1 MYFGI
6 LLERVKAVDGNM
18 PETVRVYWDRGGV
31 SVPRRQAETHKGD
44 YGKLLI
50 VGGSVGYTGAPNL
63 CARSAVRSGAG
74 LVYLGVPEAIWNV
87 CAVKN
92 DEAMPFPLPCD
103 ASEKLTADA
112 LAAAGV
118 F

>member
-6 LLERVKAVDGNM
+6 LSERVKAVDGNM

-31 SVPRRQAETHKGD
+31 SVPRRRAETHKGD

-63 CARSAVRSGAG
+63 CARSAIRSIALPMSPRLRKRRGRSSPRSGT
-74 LVYLGVPEAIWNV
+74 VRTMW
-87 CAVKN
+87 
-92 DEAMPFPLPCD
+92 
-103 ASEKLTADA
+103 SS
-112 LAAAGV
+112 
-118 F
+118 

>member
-6 LLERVKAVDGNM
+6 LSERVKAVDGNM

-31 SVPRRQAETHKGD
+31 SVPRRRAETHKGD

-63 CARSAVRSGAG
+63 CARSAVRSARGSYISACRKRSG
-74 LVYLGVPEAIWNV
+74 TYAP
-87 CAVKN
+87 
-92 DEAMPFPLPCD
+92 
-103 ASEKLTADA
+103 
-112 LAAAGV
+112 
-118 F
+118 

>member
-6 LLERVKAVDGNM
+6 LSERVKAVDGNM

-31 SVPRRQAETHKGD
+31 SVPRRRAETHKGD

-74 LVYLGVPEAIWNV
+74 LVYLGVPEAIWKTRSKAARARLPRV
-87 CAVKN
+87 CRRQSSAPKR
-92 DEAMPFPLPCD
+92 
-103 ASEKLTADA
+103 ST
-112 LAAAGV
+112 
-118 F
+118 

>member
-6 LLERVKAVDGNM
+6 LSERVKAVDGNM
-18 PETVRVYWDRGGV
+18 LETVRVYWDRGGV
-31 SVPRRQAETHKGD
+31 SVPRRRAETHKGD

-87 CAVKN
+87 CA
-92 DEAMPFPLPCD
+92 ALPSSVRCFRK
-103 ASEKLTADA
+103 AHRRRA
-112 LAAAGV
+112 LSTAGV
-118 F
+118 L

>member
-6 LLERVKAVDGNM
+6 LSERVKAVNGNM

-31 SVPRRQAETHKGD
+31 SVPRRRAETHKGD

-74 LVYLGVPEAIWNV
+74 LVYLGVPEAIYPIAAGA
-87 CAVKN
+87 CASSSVRRFRK
-92 DEAMPFPLPCD
+92 AHRGR
-103 ASEKLTADA
+103 A
-112 LAAAGV
+112 LSAAGV
-118 F
+118 L